1 MVTALAM
8 YFETSKI
15 LRHPSIHVIVVNSNL
30 FEAVG
35 DTQIY
40 SGMQM
45 GYLLLSSHCCTTAVN
60 VGLASIPGHPC
71 GLGVSGLDFDLSL
84 QSELGGAFLLL

>member
-15 LRHPSIHVIVVNSNL
+15 MRHPAIHVIVVNSNL
-30 FEAVG
+30 FVEVG

-40 SGMQM
+40 SGMD
-45 GYLLLSSHCCTTAVN
+45 
-60 VGLASIPGHPC
+60 I
-71 GLGVSGLDFDLSL
+71 
-84 QSELGGAFLLL
+84 

>member
-1 MVTALAM
+1 MVTALTM

-15 LRHPSIHVIVVNSNL
+15 MRHPAIHVIVVNSNL

-40 SGMQM
+40 SGMQTDI
-45 GYLLLSSHCCTTAVN
+45 YCSHATIVQQ
-60 VGLASIPGHPC
+60 L
-71 GLGVSGLDFDLSL
+71 
-84 QSELGGAFLLL
+84 